1 MTGAELPPEK
11 ISLTIDQPDLKI
23 SKGKKKRAGSSRG
36 IETLLRSL
44 YRTHLDLTNLADNKA
59 NMMITVNGLIVSIL
73 LAAGGSVVAVTK
85 DYIYMLPILV
95 LLTSGFVSMFF
106 AVMSAR
112 PSTERCCDVKKV
124 PLDFLR
130 GQANVMYFL
139 DNADLTT
146 KEYVGV
152 MKEIVKDRDQVYEE
166 MFVHVHSMGLVLAR
180 KFGLLRTAYTVFI
193 YGLGFCV
200 ITFIPVFNRYFA
212 INPVTIVLPQSV
224 SIPLIKYVFIS
235 YFLDRIYMINMFYPF
250 IIYSSL
256 LSRHYNLNLK

>member
-166 MFVHVHSMGLVLAR
+166 MFVHVHSMGIVLTR

-200 ITFIPVFNRYFA
+200 ITFIGIVVFSIFNADEMEMPATSAVESAAFRDFPITSGIFEPSGA
-212 INPVTIVLPQSV
+212 HQLSDGQAPWQSAQ
-224 SIPLIKYVFIS
+224 
-235 YFLDRIYMINMFYPF
+235 
-250 IIYSSL
+250 
-256 LSRHYNLNLK
+256 